1 MSDAILT
8 LNAGSSSLKFAVFE
22 IVGDRLRLSV
32 KGEIEQLGGAQHFSA
47 QDALGKKLAEMSLN
61 VGLSFDVLIEEV
73 IEWVE
78 SHLGDAELAAVGHR
92 LVHGGPNHA
101 EPEHV
106 TPELLKALDALLP
119 LAPLHLPHNIAP
131 IRAIART
138 RPGLFQVVAFDT
150 AFHRTM
156 PDVARQI
163 AIPMRYE
170 KEGVRRYGF
179 HGLSYEYIAG
189 RLREIAPVLASGRV
203 IVAHLGNG
211 ASLCALKDGKSIDT
225 TMGFSALDGLVMGT
239 RPGEIDPGVLFYLQE
254 QHGMDVNALQALLY
268 HDSGLK
274 GVSGISG
281 DMRTLL
287 ASSEPRAEA
296 AIALFVFR
304 LVREIGAL
312 TASLDGLDGLVF
324 TAGIGEHAPQI
335 RAMTVDRLAW
345 LGARLDETA
354 NHKNEDLISAADSRV
369 GIHVIPTNEEI
380 MIAQC
385 VLRTIGRD

>member
-92 LVHGGPNHA
+92 LVHGGPYHA

-156 PDVARQI
+156 PEVARQI

>member
-92 LVHGGPNHA
+92 LVHGGPYHA

>member
-1 MSDAILT
+1 
-8 LNAGSSSLKFAVFE
+8 
-22 IVGDRLRLSV
+22 
-32 KGEIEQLGGAQHFSA
+32 
-47 QDALGKKLAEMSLN
+47 
-61 VGLSFDVLIEEV
+61 
-73 IEWVE
+73 
-78 SHLGDAELAAVGHR
+78 
-92 LVHGGPNHA
+92 
-101 EPEHV
+101 
-106 TPELLKALDALLP
+106 
-119 LAPLHLPHNIAP
+119 
-131 IRAIART
+131 
-138 RPGLFQVVAFDT
+138 VAFDT

-156 PDVARQI
+156 PEVATQI
-163 AIPMRYE
+163 AIPLRYE

-189 RLREIAPVLASGRV
+189 RLREIAPVLAQGRV

-211 ASLCALKDGKSIDT
+211 ASLCALKDSKSVDT

-239 RPGEIDPGVLFYLQE
+239 RPGEIDPGVLLYLEE

-287 ASSEPRAEA
+287 VSSEPGAKA

-312 TASLDGLDGLVF
+312 TASLEGLDGLVF

-354 NHKNEDLISAADSRV
+354 NHKNEGLISATDSRI

-385 VLRTIGRD
+385 VLRTIGRE